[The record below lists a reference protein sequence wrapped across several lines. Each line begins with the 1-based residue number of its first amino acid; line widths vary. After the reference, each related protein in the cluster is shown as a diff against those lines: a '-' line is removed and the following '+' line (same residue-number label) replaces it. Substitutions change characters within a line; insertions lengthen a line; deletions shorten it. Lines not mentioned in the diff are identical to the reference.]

1 MIEEIAKQDSIRVK
15 ITWTTGGVKTEAE
28 FDATAVEWKRD
39 DYRTDRSLW
48 TLTLVQQPRMVNRE
62 EITVVN
68 NTPPPRN
75 PNPPTGVVDYPF
87 VPATCCGHQQH
98 VGFRCSRCACD
109 GPAMS
114 EGRYQHG
121 PFRLPNPRDAFPALF
136 AGAPVGNHEPR
147 ITTIPFDPETHYR
160 DGAGIVR
167 RREIRR
173 TEP

>member
-28 FDATAVEWKRD
+28 FDATAVEWKKD
-39 DYRTDRSLW
+39 NYRTDRPLW
-48 TLTLVQQPRMVNRE
+48 TLTMVQQPRMVNRE

-68 NTPPPRN
+68 NTRN
-75 PNPPTGVVDYPF
+75 PN
-87 VPATCCGHQQH
+87 
-98 VGFRCSRCACD
+98 D
-109 GPAMS
+109 GPAMA
-114 EGRYQHG
+114 EQQ
-121 PFRLPNPRDAFPALF
+121 FRFPDLRDAFPGVF
-136 AGAPVGNHEPR
+136 AGVPVGNHEPR
-147 ITTIPFDPETHYR
+147 TTTIPFDPETHYH